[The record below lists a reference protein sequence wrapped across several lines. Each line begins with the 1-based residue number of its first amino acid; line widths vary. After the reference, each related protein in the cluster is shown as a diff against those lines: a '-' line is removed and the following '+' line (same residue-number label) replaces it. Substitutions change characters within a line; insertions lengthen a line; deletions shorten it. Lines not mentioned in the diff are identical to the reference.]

1 MNYMKK
7 ILNKIRS
14 YFNDKLYSFRKEQ
27 HRKKIWKYVFALV
40 KEKEFR
46 YKQYK
51 LESELYPSIQL
62 TDFKIT
68 SVEHYEIF
76 DIVEKY
82 YSYHDVK
89 KFPHYG
95 KIFTSYDLNRYKLN
109 YEILPKNILFTD
121 TVKNLMNKLNL
132 EKEEKIKREENIL
145 KDFKFKIILDLD
157 NLIESYLQKEK
168 KNNEYV

>member
-1 MNYMKK
+1 MNHMKK

-40 KEKEFR
+40 KEKEFH

-51 LESELYPSIQL
+51 LESELYPSVQL

-121 TVKNLMNKLNL
+121 TVKNLMNMLSSEEI
-132 EKEEKIKREENIL
+132 EKQKEFEEIL
-145 KDFKFKIILDLD
+145 KNFKTKIILDLD
-157 NLIESYLQKEK
+157 NLIETYLNKENK
-168 KNNEYV
+168 HEYI